1 LNCRPTAGFFPCNR
15 KFSGIFK
22 NKESTVVT
30 SYYKY
35 HVFFCINQRTDGR
48 PCCQDNR
55 AAEMRDYMKKKIK
68 KSGQSGKG
76 QIRVNTAG
84 CLDRCDLGPVIVIY
98 PQDIW
103 YTYLDEEDIDEI
115 IESLST
121 DGRPIERLLLV
132 E

>member
-1 LNCRPTAGFFPCNR
+1 
-15 KFSGIFK
+15 
-22 NKESTVVT
+22 
-30 SYYKY
+30 
-35 HVFFCINQRTDGR
+35 
-48 PCCQDNR
+48 
-55 AAEMRDYMKKKIK
+55 MKKKIK

-98 PQDIW
+98 PQGIW

-132 E
+132 D